1 MKPLFALTVRMVLE
15 RMDRPSEASLVDEE
29 FRDVPGVKRVAHEVE
44 PLALVAGNGGGRA
57 NGAIRGF
64 AQKFEQVFISTKLA
78 TGLARA
84 RDAESDSRNR
94 LWVVRIG
101 SAITYKV
108 DPRTSTFSLR
118 SL

>member
-1 MKPLFALTVRMVLE
+1 LWLE
-15 RMDRPSEASLVDEE
+15 T
-29 FRDVPGVKRVAHEVE
+29 
-44 PLALVAGNGGGRA
+44 VAG
-57 NGAIRGF
+57 GAIREF

-84 RDAESDSRNR
+84 SDAESDSRNR

-108 DPRTSTFSLR
+108 DPKNQHFFASIPLGDC
-118 SL
+118 